1 MFTNAVKRFKL
12 YDTEVQSSTVCV
24 QKDEAEALSLSLSL
38 SRGDEAKARNES
50 APRLPWPFYSDG
62 FAGVSKALQLIF
74 SSLRKKSKR
83 IPLKSCKIFRL
94 AKPSPLLFHS
104 QRP

>member
-1 MFTNAVKRFKL
+1 M
-12 YDTEVQSSTVCV
+12 QSSTVCV
-24 QKDEAEALSLSLSL
+24 QKDEVEALFLSLSLSLSL
-38 SRGDEAKARNES
+38 SREDEAKARNES

-83 IPLKSCKIFRL
+83 IPLKS
-94 AKPSPLLFHS
+94 
-104 QRP
+104 